1 MIQLSKKLRIVS
13 PVYKSDFLSALQVFV
28 LVKGG
33 YSYMVVA
40 DYDCRVVGVHF
51 HLDGYQ
57 SSETRYMLIHLLIV
71 FMSVLIRIYRG

>member
-1 MIQLSKKLRIVS
+1 M
-13 PVYKSDFLSALQVFV
+13 YESDFLSALQVFV

-33 YSYMVVA
+33 YSYMIVA
-40 DYDCRVVGVHF
+40 DYDRCVVGVRF

-71 FMSVLIRIYRG
+71 FMSLLIRIVEGKKT